1 MGDVVIVFTIR
12 EPEEFVFNLGAV
24 RFDEL
29 LSGAVDEGVRILV
42 RAQSHRTIRELR
54 GNRADS
60 LLHMLNQKF
69 SNMGVVFMNCT
80 ITNVTLPTSLFQSLE
95 HTTEMKKAMEKAR
108 REQEFELDELR
119 RKSEIELEELK
130 RKNEQTIVAEQ
141 GRRKRA
147 ELEYEQRLVKA
158 KEELEIATIETEKE
172 MSVKK
177 MEAVA
182 ALERKKVDMEKY
194 RIQKISEAEAEAER
208 KRVAANI
215 YYETETVNAEGD
227 KQKML
232 GDAQA
237 IAMDAGAEAEA
248 SKHLQH
254 KRRHELEMREKDVL
268 MKLALKGK
276 FNLIGEPG
284 DKIVNAVMT
293 GNIEDGVSSSGGQS
307 WFK

>member
-1 MGDVVIVFTIR
+1 MG
-12 EPEEFVFNLGAV
+12 
-24 RFDEL
+24 
-29 LSGAVDEGVRILV
+29 
-42 RAQSHRTIRELR
+42 
-54 GNRADS
+54 
-60 LLHMLNQKF
+60 
-69 SNMGVVFMNCT
+69 
-80 ITNVTLPTSLFQSLE
+80 
-95 HTTEMKKAMEKAR
+95 KKAMEKAR

-172 MSVKK
+172 MSVRK
-177 MEAVA
+177 MEALA

-194 RIQKISEAEAEAER
+194 RIQKISEADAER

-293 GNIEDGVSSSGGQS
+293 GNMEGGVSAAAGQS